1 MVWMRAKETCHG
13 RNGLTRFG
21 FLSSTLYFSYNVHK
35 MLHVSDIGV
44 LNQIGLKGEALQLHS
59 LSGSSSV
66 EWGSLI
72 DQKQPLT
79 WYKVRNMA
87 IIYFLI
93 CYFIKASCLK
103 STKTGSRHRCITHL
117 NPKSVGNFLII

>member
-87 IIYFLI
+87 IIYFLDMLF
-93 CYFIKASCLK
+93 YK
-103 STKTGSRHRCITHL
+103 G
-117 NPKSVGNFLII
+117 FLFEKHKNWV